1 MKKIFL
7 TDNKIPNDPLLF
19 GLYISKMYKKWA
31 ISAVIFVLLAT
42 SLSRLTVVVLSYL
55 TDAIAA
61 KPILMQTIWFWAVAY
76 PGLFFIAENTWRM
89 SGVTGMRWFM
99 NFRFSGYQ
107 TLYEYLTLHSKDYFN
122 SRFAGSLS
130 NKITHAVDGSQSLFE
145 KILWQFLPLVG
156 GLFWFTAFAFW
167 SDFRLGLIIGV
178 WALIFFGF
186 NVWFAKL
193 LHPRSFATAKAGSV
207 LKGRIV
213 DSLSNISLVHEY
225 AHITGEREYI
235 KNFITKDRDAGLSLW
250 KMSEWMLFV
259 NGFMIFAFMALI
271 VGTSVF
277 LFQENIV
284 SAGVVV
290 MVIAITVKLSDQL
303 LFLGQEIR
311 DATRY
316 YGEAKEGLTEIF
328 TEHLIV
334 DAPHATDLNLTNG
347 TITIN
352 AMGFEYDNKKVFED
366 FSLTIPAGQ
375 KVGLVG
381 KSGAGKTTFVSLL
394 LRHFDIQQGSIQIDE
409 QSISAITL
417 ESLRRAIAFVPQDT
431 SLFHRTIKENIRYS
445 NPTATEEEV
454 IRAAKFAHADGFIKQ
469 LPQGYETLVGERGVK
484 LSGGQR
490 QRVAIARAF
499 LKNAPILILDE
510 ATSSLDSQSEHAIQ
524 ESLDVLMKDRTV
536 IAIAHRLSTLKK
548 MDRILV
554 IKSGKIVEDG
564 NPDDLLKKKNG
575 IFKSMW
581 EHQVKGFIVD
591 K

>member
-1 MKKIFL
+1 MAKIFTDKKIP
-7 TDNKIPNDPLLF
+7 KDPLLF
-19 GLYISKMYKKWA
+19 GIFISKMYKKWA
-31 ISAVIFVLLAT
+31 ISALIFVFIAT
-42 SLSRLTVVVLSYL
+42 ALSRLTVLVLSYL

-61 KPILMQTIWFWAVAY
+61 HPIVWQSIWMWAIVY
-76 PGLFFIAENTWRM
+76 PSLFFVAENTWRM

-130 NKITHAVDGSQSLFE
+130 NKITHAVDGSQALFE
-145 KILWQFLPLVG
+145 KILWQFIPLVL
-156 GLFWFTAFAFW
+156 GLCWFTLFAFF
-167 SDFRLGLIIGV
+167 SDFRLGLIIGI
-178 WALIFFGF
+178 WAVFFMAA
-186 NVWFAKL
+186 NVWFAKK
-193 LHPRSFATAKAGSV
+193 LHPKSFMSAKAGST

-225 AHITGEREYI
+225 AHVTGEREYI
-235 KNFITKDRDAGLSLW
+235 KNFIAQDRDAGLSLW
-250 KMSEWMLFV
+250 RMSERMLFA
-259 NGFMIFAFMALI
+259 NGLMIFIFMAVI
-271 VGTSVF
+271 VGASVS
-277 LFQENIV
+277 LFQQNIV

-316 YGEAKEGLTEIF
+316 YGEAKEGLTEIL
-328 TEHLIV
+328 TDHVIV
-334 DAPHATDLNLTNG
+334 DAPHAVPLNIADG
-347 TITIN
+347 TIKIN
-352 AMGFEYDNKKVFED
+352 NMGFEYDSKKVFEN

-394 LRHFDIQQGSIQIDE
+394 LRHFDIQKGEIMIDE
-409 QSISAITL
+409 QNISDVTL
-417 ESLRRAIAFVPQDT
+417 ESLRRVIAFVPQDT
-431 SLFHRTIKENIRYS
+431 SLFHRTIRENIRYS
-445 NPTATEEEV
+445 NPNASDEDV
-454 IRAAKFAHADGFIKQ
+454 YRAAKFANTDEFLKH

-490 QRVAIARAF
+490 QRIAIARAF

-510 ATSSLDSQSEHAIQ
+510 ATSSLDSESEHAIQ
-524 ESLDVLMKDRTV
+524 LSLDKLMKERTV

-548 MDRILV
+548 MDRIIV
-554 IKSGKIVEDG
+554 IKGGRIVEDG
-564 NPDDLLKKKNG
+564 APDGLLKKRDGVFKN
-575 IFKSMW
+575 MW

-591 K
+591 N